1 MTDNAQETASE
12 FDVLKGRLDQIVEE
26 IGSDGISLDDALTLY
41 EEAVNIGLAACDV
54 SESGIGADEA
64 VIEDSAETA
73 IDTEAN

>member
-54 SESGIGADEA
+54 SENGIGADET

-73 IDTEAN
+73 IDTETN